1 MMKRRAVV
9 NLCTTLLIFFFL
21 ILTIS
26 SCATF
31 SSKDVYRTLS
41 VSTESYDAAM
51 KSLGDLYKKD
61 MVDEE
66 TKDKAVE
73 LGRYYQAAL
82 KSAVEAMNAYSQV
95 ETDTNRDKA
104 TAALIEYS
112 KALGKVMEYITA
124 AIQKAQGK

>member
-1 MMKRRAVV
+1 MMKRKSLAMVILV
-9 NLCTTLLIFFFL
+9 GFL
-21 ILTIS
+21 MLQVS
-26 SCATF
+26 ACATF
-31 SSKDVYRTLS
+31 NKDAYRTLS

-51 KSLGDLYKKD
+51 KSLGDLYKKG
-61 MVDEE
+61 MISEE

-95 ETDTNRDKA
+95 ETDANRDKA

-112 KALGKVMEYITA
+112 KALGKVMEYITN
-124 AIQKAQGK
+124 AIQKAQKK

>member
-1 MMKRRAVV
+1 
-9 NLCTTLLIFFFL
+9 
-21 ILTIS
+21 
-26 SCATF
+26 
-31 SSKDVYRTLS
+31 
-41 VSTESYDAAM
+41 M